1 MDRIT
6 ENLTFVHQ
14 MSNKD
19 NEKSIYEQH
28 KVREYRDITT
38 EKFNNIDTVSG
49 RLIVPYG
56 HTGIHNLGYDI
67 TNYSN
72 IKNDKECLKKC
83 LFDKDS
89 NYPVKSDLTKAITYS
104 PSDNVC
110 YCHSGVN
117 LG

>member
-38 EKFNNIDTVSG
+38 
-49 RLIVPYG
+49 
-56 HTGIHNLGYDI
+56 
-67 TNYSN
+67 
-72 IKNDKECLKKC
+72 
-83 LFDKDS
+83 
-89 NYPVKSDLTKAITYS
+89 
-104 PSDNVC
+104 
-110 YCHSGVN
+110 
-117 LG
+117 